1 VPGFQQA
8 VQRAIDRFIDRVYSP
23 TLNAALARPALLC
36 AGSIATLLVAAG
48 LHFGGLTPFVFNQQ
62 LDWEFVYTYI
72 EYPKGTPT
80 ATIDEATRRL
90 EDSFREIER
99 EELQANDQGQD
110 SLVRTRFRS
119 VGYTNR
125 LDNMRGEIYA
135 EFDAGRIFAE
145 KSSREVISKW
155 RKRAGE
161 FPGAERVV
169 FWGINNSPG
178 GRAIELALLGSDIEE
193 LEYVSEQIKQKLDSY
208 QGVYDIRD
216 SRGPGKWELKLKLR
230 PDAQSL
236 GITLDQLARSVRGAF
251 YGIEAMRLQR
261 GRHEVKLMVR
271 YPKHQRRS
279 LHQLEEL
286 HIRSADGSEIPL
298 KEVAEV
304 SVERGFADILRIDQ
318 NRAVTITAD
327 VDENQANGMELIAD
341 LRGEFLAELLET
353 HPRVTARW
361 EGQQEESR
369 ESFGSLLVGFLLALA
384 GMFVLLTLEFRSYIQ
399 PLIILAVI
407 PFGFVGAIGGHLL
420 FDQSLTIFSL
430 FGIVTLSGIVAND
443 SIVLIDFINRRLAQG
458 DSLHQALLNSG
469 RRRFRP
475 VVLTSITTIA
485 ALLPLLLERNTQA
498 QVLIPMAI
506 SITFGLALAT
516 VWILYLVPTLYLV
529 YGRLSGRGETPSG

>member
-1 VPGFQQA
+1 
-8 VQRAIDRFIDRVYSP
+8 
-23 TLNAALARPALLC
+23 
-36 AGSIATLLVAAG
+36 
-48 LHFGGLTPFVFNQQ
+48 
-62 LDWEFVYTYI
+62 
-72 EYPKGTPT
+72 
-80 ATIDEATRRL
+80 
-90 EDSFREIER
+90 
-99 EELQANDQGQD
+99 
-110 SLVRTRFRS
+110 
-119 VGYTNR
+119 
-125 LDNMRGEIYA
+125 
-135 EFDAGRIFAE
+135 
-145 KSSREVISKW
+145 
-155 RKRAGE
+155 
-161 FPGAERVV
+161 
-169 FWGINNSPG
+169 
-178 GRAIELALLGSDIEE
+178 
-193 LEYVSEQIKQKLDSY
+193 
-208 QGVYDIRD
+208 
-216 SRGPGKWELKLKLR
+216 
-230 PDAQSL
+230 
-236 GITLDQLARSVRGAF
+236 
-251 YGIEAMRLQR
+251 MRLQR

-286 HIRSADGSEIPL
+286 HIRTADGGEVPL
-298 KEVAEV
+298 KEVADV

-327 VDENQANGMELIAD
+327 VDEDQANAMELIAD

-361 EGQQEESR
+361 EGQQEETR
-369 ESFGSLLVGFLLALA
+369 ESFGSLLVGFLLALG
-384 GMFVLLTLEFRSYIQ
+384 GMYVLLTLEFRSYIQ

-443 SIVLIDFINRRLAQG
+443 SIVLIDFINRRLDQG
-458 DSLHQALLNSG
+458 DSLDEALLRSG

-475 VVLTSITTIA
+475 VVLTSITTVA

-529 YGRLSGRGETPSG
+529 YGRLSGRGRRETATG